1 MRRRFLNDRDA
12 FPKSAEEHA
21 QQVVRLL
28 RHKRAGLDTAWA
40 ELEEGWKINNE
51 RMAALE
57 VRPRTDEE
65 GMIKL
70 NVGGSIVNAR
80 WHLLAETEGFEDSIL
95 GALLEG
101 VWGKE
106 RIPRDA
112 DGRIVL
118 DESPACI
125 KHIIHAM
132 LGRSS
137 SVALGLAEN
146 SARSA
151 MAPDEAPCL
160 IYTAHVVGLPGY
172 VPAHPKYLKLN
183 GGSTVLEPFE
193 IAPLGAKI
201 REWVGGSTEQ
211 MTLIYRATRDG
222 FDARSFKPADNED
235 SPHTVSLIRVSS
247 GQGLSLIHI

>member
-125 KHIIHAM
+125 KHIMHAM
-132 LGRSS
+132 LNGGES
-137 SVALGLAEN
+137 SVAEGQPEIAQ
-146 SARSA
+146 RSA
-151 MAPDEAPCL
+151 
-160 IYTAHVVGLPGY
+160 GGY
-172 VPAHPKYLKLN
+172 GRGTVPYVHR
-183 GGSTVLEPFE
+183 VCH
-193 IAPLGAKI
+193 GAAGI
-201 REWVGGSTEQ
+201 GAGAS
-211 MTLIYRATRDG
+211 
-222 FDARSFKPADNED
+222 
-235 SPHTVSLIRVSS
+235 
-247 GQGLSLIHI
+247 